1 MTDLEILEKTIAT
14 LNNIHIPAAF
24 TKDIGIPI
32 YNSIM
37 DLTALHDSI
46 VEHIKKNA
54 AKAEKTSES
63 EAVVEEA
70 TFVPEGEEPPEGA
83 ENAEPIQL
91 FPVETKD

>member
-14 LNNIHIPAAF
+14 LNNIQVPAAF
-24 TKDIGIPI
+24 TKAIGVPI

-46 VEHIKKNA
+46 VEHIRKNQAEEKKD
-54 AKAEKTSES
+54 EPETVVD
-63 EAVVEEA
+63 EAV
-70 TFVPEGEEPPEGA
+70 FVPEGDEPPKGA

-91 FPVETKD
+91 YPAGDM